1 MIIYILATFTDTITV
16 TSFVDRD
23 SLMRFHYGLGVGHVY
38 SHKVG
43 VLANLSGA
51 YPAIQTG
58 DEHVEGGR
66 SILEDAGWQYTGDGE
81 ADEDEDHDGV
91 EELIPFEQGRNGS
104 SETLID
110 ALNEM
115 YTGHTLDYES

>member
-1 MIIYILATFTDTITV
+1 MIIYILVIFTDTIT
-16 TSFVDRD
+16 SFADRD

-38 SHKVG
+38 SHTVG
-43 VLANLSGA
+43 VLANLSDA

-58 DEHVEGGR
+58 DERVEGGR
-66 SILEDAGWQYTGDGE
+66 SILEDAGWRHTGDGE
-81 ADEDEDHDGV
+81 ADEEDEDHDGV

-110 ALNEM
+110 ALDEM
-115 YTGHTLDYES
+115 YIGHTLDYEN